1 MKIYL
6 IFSMKY
12 LKKKILKEIVQKIVM
27 VKDIKELVFQKKN
40 YVVLM
45 LNITEVAM
53 INAHQEQKY

>member
-1 MKIYL
+1 
-6 IFSMKY
+6 MKY

-45 LNITEVAM
+45 LNITEVTM